1 MQANGTE
8 GHDTNERQNDY
19 IFNNQFTDDGRR
31 LMDILET
38 YDLEDVADDN
48 LKNNLKTFWYLS
60 IDPLPDVIAN
70 NPRV

>member
-1 MQANGTE
+1 
-8 GHDTNERQNDY
+8 
-19 IFNNQFTDDGRR
+19 
-31 LMDILET
+31 MDILET

-60 IDPLPDVIAN
+60 IDSLPDVIAN

>member
-8 GHDTNERQNDY
+8 GHYTNDY
-19 IFNNQFTDDGRR
+19 ILNNQFTDDGRR

-60 IDPLPDVIAN
+60 IDSLPDVIAN

>member
-8 GHDTNERQNDY
+8 GHNTIDY